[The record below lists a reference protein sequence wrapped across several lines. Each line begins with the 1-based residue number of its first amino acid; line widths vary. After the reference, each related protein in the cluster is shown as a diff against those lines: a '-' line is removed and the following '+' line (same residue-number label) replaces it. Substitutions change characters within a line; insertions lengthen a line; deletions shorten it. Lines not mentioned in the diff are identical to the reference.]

1 MGRNK
6 ANVWDQS
13 EFILVF
19 VLSVANTAE
28 PDRAMLVN
36 VSYPDLIYCR
46 LVQVGLPSADIDRE
60 RFSILTSIL

>member
-1 MGRNK
+1 MGSNK
-6 ANVWDQS
+6 ASNVSDQS

-46 LVQVGLPSADIDRE
+46 LVQVG
-60 RFSILTSIL
+60 